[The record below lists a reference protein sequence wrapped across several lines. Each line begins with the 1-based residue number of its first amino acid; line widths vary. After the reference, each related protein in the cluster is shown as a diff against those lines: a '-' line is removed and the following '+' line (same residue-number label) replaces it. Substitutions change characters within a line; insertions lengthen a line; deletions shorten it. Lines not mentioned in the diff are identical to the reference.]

1 MKHGTTFLASFILL
15 VTSYTAHAQIKI
27 VTTTGMIADL
37 VHNIGGNHVDVTPL
51 MNSGIDPH
59 LYKATQG
66 DLRKIKNAD
75 IVIYN
80 GLYLEGKMQDIFDK
94 LAKKKP
100 VYAVTENLAKNQL
113 IEDSEHADPHIWFD
127 VSLWQLAANRVLE
140 ILIKHDSSNAK
151 SYEANAQN
159 YIGLLKAKHQW
170 VQAQIKLIPK
180 NQRVLITAHDA
191 FGYLGKAY
199 GIEVMGLQGISTAAE
214 FGLQDIK
221 RLKDI
226 IVEREIKAVF
236 IESSVSPRF
245 IESLVAGVKAQGHEL
260 KIGGELFSDAMGA
273 KGSGADNYLGMV
285 EHNINTIVGSLK

>member
-1 MKHGTTFLASFILL
+1 MKHGTTFLALFILL

-100 VYAVTENLAKNQL
+100 VYAVAENLAKNQL

-151 SYEANAQN
+151 SYETNAQN
-159 YIGLLKAKHQW
+159 YINLLKAKHQW

-260 KIGGELFSDAMGA
+260 KIGGELFSDAMGP